1 MTDEEKQKKIEDFIE
16 RGNLYNLALDYINSL
31 NRRKTMKLNFQVNT
45 QKAAEM
51 TQSYKPI
58 PAGEY
63 DVKVKFAEIVETKS
77 GKPAVKVCF
86 VVDGPT
92 HKGRT
97 IYDWF
102 VDPENNE
109 ISANRLSALCV
120 ACDITENLT
129 DENLS
134 KLEGKIFSAYIKI
147 NKNDTSRNDIGGFKK
162 SEKKDDDLPF

>member
-1 MTDEEKQKKIEDFIE
+1 
-16 RGNLYNLALDYINSL
+16 
-31 NRRKTMKLNFQVNT
+31 MKLNFQVNT

-58 PAGEY
+58 PTGEY
-63 DVKVKFAEIVETKS
+63 DVKIKFAEIVETKS

-97 IYDWF
+97 VYEWF
-102 VDPENNE
+102 VDPENND
-109 ISANRLSALCV
+109 ISGNRLSALCV
-120 ACDITENLT
+120 ACDITESLT
-129 DENLS
+129 NKNIN
-134 KLEGKIFSAYIKI
+134 KLEGKTISAQIAIDK
-147 NKNDTSRNDIGGFKK
+147 KDTSRNIIGWFKK

>member
-1 MTDEEKQKKIEDFIE
+1 
-16 RGNLYNLALDYINSL
+16 
-31 NRRKTMKLNFQVNT
+31 MKLNFKVNT

-63 DVKVKFAEIVETKS
+63 DVKVKFAEMVETKTN
-77 GKPAVKVCF
+77 KPAVKACF

-102 VDPENNE
+102 VDPENND
-109 ISANRLSALCV
+109 ISGNRLSALCV

-129 DENLS
+129 DENLN
-134 KLEGKIFSAYIKI
+134 KLEGKIILAQIAIDK
-147 NKNDTSRNDIGGFKK
+147 KDTNRNTIGRFKK
-162 SEKKDDDLPF
+162 NEQKEDDLPF